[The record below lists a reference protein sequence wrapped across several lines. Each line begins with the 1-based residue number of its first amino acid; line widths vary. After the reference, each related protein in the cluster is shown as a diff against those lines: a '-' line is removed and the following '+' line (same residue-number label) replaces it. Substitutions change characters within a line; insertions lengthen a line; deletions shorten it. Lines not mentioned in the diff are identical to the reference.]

1 MCVIERSC
9 HALISTMAVCDIF
22 INGQFL
28 VVLTGTGQYGKYM
41 LDAKGV
47 GNLFMASQSLGD
59 PVHDHLWSG

>member
-28 VVLTGTGQYGKYM
+28 VVLTVTGQYGKYM
-41 LDAKGV
+41 LDAKRWV
-47 GNLFMASQSLGD
+47 SSLWQANL
-59 PVHDHLWSG
+59 